1 MSSSFALLNLE
12 VYAYLS
18 ISLKRLFDL
27 FLEIKKK
34 TFFSSIDP
42 VLLFKTIY
50 EVK

>member
-34 TFFSSIDP
+34 NVFLLNWSSFVIQDY
-42 VLLFKTIY
+42 IWS
-50 EVK
+50 